1 MVESV
6 KSMEPHRGTS
16 APMAP
21 EHAVAREVFD
31 PTYNVMKLVEAEAK
45 RQDNLRE
52 AEARRLDELSKA
64 EVRRL
69 DELSKAEARRIDEQV
84 VLRAGFDAKLAA
96 AESKRIDDIRAVDVA
111 AVAVATAQANERAT
125 VLASQVAA
133 SAETLRALVDSR
145 ATVADER
152 YTQLSS
158 VLSARI
164 SLIEKQMYEGQ
175 GKQTVTDPIMAD
187 LIGEI
192 KALREAGSETAGS
205 GKKVQETANRNMWL
219 IGLVIIIAASIM
231 PKVIDLLMHR

>member
-1 MVESV
+1 M
-6 KSMEPHRGTS
+6 T
-16 APMAP
+16 
-21 EHAVAREVFD
+21 REVFD

-69 DELSKAEARRIDEQV
+69 DELSKAEVRRIDEQT

-111 AVAVATAQANERAT
+111 AVAVATTQANERAT

-145 ATVADER
+145 AAAAAEQ
-152 YTQLSS
+152 YNQLSS